1 MITLFGI
8 ILAIIIIALVFMI
21 LAAVA
26 LPVFGILLIVGIII
40 AIIGAVFDFMFSWPV
55 IIILIALAV
64 VYYNKNRK

>member
-40 AIIGAVFDFMFSWPV
+40 AIIGALFDFVFSWPV